1 MIKDPGS
8 GNKPGA
14 RDVCGARGG
23 RRGLT
28 FYTKSIL
35 AAFFTIAYPNDEAEV
50 CLNMKLSTRRMSDQV
65 CIKFKLVIPVLGGV
79 G

>member
-23 RRGLT
+23 ERA
-28 FYTKSIL
+28 YIL
-35 AAFFTIAYPNDEAEV
+35 YKEYFSSFFLQMHTQM
-50 CLNMKLSTRRMSDQV
+50 MKLKCV
-65 CIKFKLVIPVLGGV
+65 
-79 G
+79 

>member
-23 RRGLT
+23 EAELT
-28 FYTKSIL
+28 FYTKSVL
-35 AAFFTIAYPNDEAEV
+35 AAVLPMHTQM
-50 CLNMKLSTRRMSDQV
+50 MKLKCV
-65 CIKFKLVIPVLGGV
+65 
-79 G
+79 